1 MSDISKIRVGETV
14 YDIKDQ
20 AGRDAFINS
29 KVNFINDGSD
39 DDHIPTAKTV
49 FDYGQTI
56 KTNILE
62 KKISTINSSS
72 DNEHFPSA
80 KAVYDY
86 CQTIGG
92 SGGSGGGSGEGGA
105 SSAEFLE
112 LATKVSERFEFFEQD
127 YYTIQ
132 TVHCNP
138 DIDSI
143 IEDTSNFFNGM
154 YKLANF
160 IPDHDVCAV
169 TPWDTF
175 STQPVITVNLGTIFG
190 VLYGVAFNEE
200 LYIGGPGGL
209 ATGSEG
215 FLDGP
220 KPIIAL
226 VPQDCVIPQDNG
238 GEATG
243 LTAEAGVYVATDKPL
258 TLSFLVKKDHYI
270 PKKVYPYAPS
280 GENFLNVYFKITE
293 EIDLNGIYSIFG
305 PKVQVVKEGES
316 TITKAS
322 YSYNCGGPL
331 VPIGELMPEFTNLPG
346 VYAVPTNATLA
357 ATLAD
362 SNESP
367 MPAIL
372 VATQS
377 LTIPEEMFG
386 IEITVTPGLYVF
398 SEDIPILEVVTLQEK
413 EKIVDLDAL
422 INKEIFP
429 NNILDTLI
437 GLFMQNPTEVAT
449 LELDNSHILSEALI
463 KDFYQTLFAVF
474 YQKGNIKFKTHSTE
488 LGNTMDFLNIPNI
501 WSVYDGTIMCAG
513 LTNTVNLNG
522 TWIDVTIQ
530 LTSRVGYFSLLC
542 SARAK

>member
-20 AGRDAFINS
+20 AGRDAFTNS

-62 KKISTINSSS
+62 KKISTIDSSS

-86 CQTIGG
+86 CQTIGS

-127 YYTIQ
+127 YYAIQ
-132 TVHCNP
+132 TFHCNP
-138 DIDSI
+138 DTDSK
-143 IEDTSNFFNGM
+143 IEDESNFLNGT

-169 TPWDTF
+169 TPWGTF
-175 STQPVITVNLGTIFG
+175 LTQPVITLNFGAILALGKNLYF
-190 VLYGVAFNEE
+190 
-200 LYIGGPGGL
+200 GGPGGL
-209 ATGSEG
+209 VGSSNG
-215 FLDGP
+215 LFDGSHT
-220 KPIIAL
+220 IIVLA
-226 VPQDCVIPQDNG
+226 PQDFVIPENNG
-238 GEATG
+238 EEVVE
-243 LTAEAGVYVATDKPL
+243 LTVEAGVYVTTNKPL

-270 PKKVYPYAPS
+270 PKKVYPYTPL
-280 GENFLNVYFKITE
+280 GESFLDSYFKITE
-293 EIDLNGIYSIFG
+293 EFDLNGIYSISG
-305 PKVQVVKEGES
+305 PKQQVIGEGES
-316 TITKAS
+316 MITKVS

-331 VPIGELMPEFTNLPG
+331 VPIEELMPEFEG
-346 VYAVPTNATLA
+346 FSGIYAVPTNPTLA
-357 ATLAD
+357 AMLAEN
-362 SNESP
+362 NEP
-367 MPAIL
+367 PLPAM
-372 VATQS
+372 VVFTES
-377 LTIPEEMFG
+377 LTFPEEMFG
-386 IEITVTPGLYVF
+386 TEFTVTPGLYVF
-398 SEDIPILEVVTLQEK
+398 YSEMPFMEVVILQEK

-449 LELDNSHILSEALI
+449 LELDNSHILNEALM

-474 YQKGNIKFKTHSTE
+474 YQKGNLKFKTHSTE
-488 LGNTMDFLNIPNI
+488 LGNAMDFLNIPNI
-501 WSVYDGTIMCAG
+501 WSVLDGTIMCAG

-522 TWIDVTIQ
+522 TWVDVTIQ
-530 LTSRVGYFSLLC
+530 LTSREGYFSLLC